1 MGIRGVI
8 KDLLIIYVTFRLIR
22 VWLFGAEFDVILG
35 LMVIFIGLLAVWF
48 MIERIKGKEH

>member
-22 VWLFGAEFDVILG
+22 VWLFGAEFDIVLG
-35 LMVIFIGLLAVWF
+35 LMVIFIGLSAVWF
-48 MIERIKGKEH
+48 MIERIKGKGG